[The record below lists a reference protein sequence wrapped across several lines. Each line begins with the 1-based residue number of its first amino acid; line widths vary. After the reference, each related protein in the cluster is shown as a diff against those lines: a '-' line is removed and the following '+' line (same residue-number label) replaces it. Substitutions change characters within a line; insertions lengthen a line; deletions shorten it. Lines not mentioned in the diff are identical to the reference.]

1 MCDDYSEDGGTGEL
15 RNAAADIRAT
25 AIPWNESTLPRCLHR
40 GALIRA
46 VIFDMDGTLL
56 DTETVCDRTWEIAA
70 CELCLEIDIDLMNE
84 CRGTSIKDTIK
95 ILSARWKSEDVA
107 EKFVARTSEIFHEI
121 ENSEGL
127 PKKPYA
133 AEALQ
138 YLKERGYK
146 IALASSTRG
155 DSVRRQ
161 LAAAGLIDFFE
172 TLTTGDMVTHSKPDP
187 EIYRVAA
194 SSLGVPPENCVA
206 VEDAPH
212 GVASAVGAGMRCIM
226 VPDKIAPSDAIRK
239 NAWRVCDSLA
249 GLRDVL

>member
-1 MCDDYSEDGGTGEL
+1 MCDVK
-15 RNAAADIRAT
+15 
-25 AIPWNESTLPRCLHR
+25 
-40 GALIRA
+40 IRA
-46 VIFDMDGTLL
+46 VIFDMDGVLL

-70 CELCLEIDIDLMNE
+70 REFNYDIDVDLMNA

-95 ILSARWKSEDVA
+95 ILSARWNSEEA
-107 EKFVARTSEIFHEI
+107 AQKFITRTSEIFHEI

-133 AEALQ
+133 AETLK

-155 DSVRRQ
+155 ESVRRQ
-161 LAAAGLIDFFE
+161 LTAAGLIDFFE

-187 EIYRVAA
+187 EIYRIAA
-194 SSLGVPPENCVA
+194 SSVGVPPENCVA
-206 VEDAPH
+206 VEDSLH

-226 VPDKIAPSDAIRK
+226 VPDKIAPTEQTRK
-239 NAWRVCDSLA
+239 ITWCVCDSLA
-249 GLRDVL
+249 GLREHL